1 MELILFNPTTEYD
14 PATVN
19 VTQSK
24 SVCKFLLVFVKVF
37 SVFRLQS
44 LVPEEEEDTEG
55 DETAG
60 HNDADLDDGQE
71 MCVCVFLAR
80 HVFKQRY
87 SM

>member
-14 PATVN
+14 PAAVH
-19 VTQSK
+19 VTQRK

-44 LVPEEEEDTEG
+44 LVPKEEEDTEG

-71 MCVCVFLAR
+71 MSVCVFLAR